1 MNVYQSVT
9 GYEAS
14 IIEMDILVDNTFSGF
29 SIAGGQKDPSQT
41 EISDYSFSFSGY
53 EGYIF
58 DQSGRFVGG
67 YQPNTSFK
75 ISVHSKSDE
84 TCSYFIDDVLIANN
98 YTGVTGF
105 DLIEFD
111 KIGESSVSISHI
123 S

>member
-1 MNVYQSVT
+1 
-9 GYEAS
+9 
-14 IIEMDILVDNTFSGF
+14 MDILVDDTFAGF
-29 SIAGGQKDPSQT
+29 SISGGLKDPSQT
-41 EISDYSFSFSGY
+41 EIAASCFSFSGY

-84 TCSYFIDDVLIANN
+84 TFSYLIDDVLIANN
-98 YTGVTGF
+98 YTGVSGL
-105 DLIEFD
+105 DLIGFD